1 MTRLERERH
10 IERYLSGSMTPAE
23 EQDFF
28 IQAAL
33 DREMRYELKALMT
46 VDSAIR
52 KEREAESGEHTA
64 LRTRVAAML
73 VAAPAAEQP
82 GPSLIGRTGTGS
94 ITAAQKILPLQW
106 LGMAAATIAITAVLF
121 FLTDPFQTSPVHS
134 PRPAQVQ
141 TRQAP
146 EHREQPRPSTAP
158 EEGVVNAPVPSG
170 QVPEG
175 TSALRNDA
183 ARPTETA
190 SSRSQS
196 SQSTTMEKAE
206 EIRTRNSRRADAA
219 SASNGSRSS
228 SPSNRNNASG
238 TDLAPAQAAQEHD
251 EQEIAAPKRRNDSLS
266 VGVNIKF
273 KNR

>member
-33 DREMRYELKALMT
+33 DREMRYELKALVT

-64 LRTRVAAML
+64 MRTRVAAML
-73 VAAPAAEQP
+73 AAAPAADQP
-82 GPSLIGRTGTGS
+82 GPSVIGRTGPGGA
-94 ITAAQKILPLQW
+94 TALQKILPLQW
-106 LGMAAATIAITAVLF
+106 LGMAAASIVITAILF
-121 FLTDPFQTSPVHS
+121 FLIDPFQTSPVDT
-134 PRPAQVQ
+134 PQPAQVQ

-146 EHREQPRPSTAP
+146 EHRERPLPSPAP
-158 EEGVVNAPVPSG
+158 EEGVAGVPAPSG
-170 QVPEG
+170 HLPEG
-175 TSALRNDA
+175 ASALRNDA
-183 ARPTETA
+183 TRPLETA
-190 SSRSQS
+190 ASNSRS
-196 SQSTTMEKAE
+196 SQRTAMEKAD
-206 EIRTRNSRRADAA
+206 EIRSRNTRRSDMINSKSASGNGTASDRNDAA
-219 SASNGSRSS
+219 ATSLN
-228 SPSNRNNASG
+228 
-238 TDLAPAQAAQEHD
+238 PAQAVEENDEHD
-251 EQEIAAPKRRNDSLS
+251 ITPPKRRNDSLS